1 MKWFLLALLLFL
13 VFPLIGQKSWYVKDI
28 ELKGNR
34 RTQAE
39 SILRELDFVIGDV
52 IKESDWKL
60 IVGRNKNRLLN
71 KGLFYFVH
79 FELKEHLES
88 ENASIA
94 ITFKEYG
101 ILGIGLNARFADRN
115 FNIWLQQKR
124 HYFDRLNFT
133 FRLSLNNFDG
143 RNQRFELNTQFGYTE
158 MLQFRHQLPY
168 LNRNQTIGASI
179 FGHISR
185 NKELNYNTI
194 EDRQVFQ
201 VIPSTYLFHHHS
213 AGFLLNYRPEHLW
226 SHFLEFKFSYL
237 SINPFV
243 IDSLNKSFFKGD
255 NKQSYEEV
263 NYSLVYENRDRIIY
277 PSEGHFLKFFL
288 NKKGVILNKDVNLLN
303 LGAQWQANIT
313 FTKFWSYQLESRSR
327 ISLLRHDPGYF
338 QNRAIGDRL
347 NTIRGYE
354 LFVFEG
360 LDYSFLK
367 QSLRYK
373 LFDIK
378 TRSLNFVPGQR
389 FKNIPIEIYLSS
401 NFDFGYINN
410 PFATPGNNLTN
421 KLLYGGGF
429 GIDFVVMNDKFIR
442 FELSSN
448 QTGLTGLYL
457 HSIWGIPQQGS
468 LN

>member
-1 MKWFLLALLLFL
+1 MKWFLLAFILLF
-13 VFPLIGQKSWYVKDI
+13 VFPLSGQRSWLIKDI

-34 RTQAE
+34 RTKAE
-39 SILRELDFVIGDV
+39 NILRELDFVIGDV
-52 IKESDWKL
+52 IKERDWNL

-71 KGLFYFVH
+71 RGLFYFVNI
-79 FELKEHLES
+79 ELKEHLEP
-88 ENASIA
+88 ENASII
-94 ITFKEYG
+94 ITFKEYSIFG
-101 ILGIGLNARFADRN
+101 LGVNARFADRN

-124 HYFDRLNFT
+124 YLFDRLNFN

-143 RNQRFELNTQFGYTE
+143 RNQRFELTTQLGYTE

-168 LNRNQTIGASI
+168 LNRNQTLGASI
-179 FGHISR
+179 YGHISR

-194 EDRQVFQ
+194 DDRQVFQ

-213 AGFLLNYRPEHLW
+213 AGFLFNYRPEHLW
-226 SHFLEFKFSYL
+226 THFVEFKFSYL
-237 SINPFV
+237 SIDPFV
-243 IDSLNKSFFKGD
+243 RDSLNNDFLSGND
-255 NKQSYEEV
+255 KQLYEEL
-263 NYSLVYENRDRIIY
+263 NYFLVYENRDRIIY

-288 NKKGVILNKDVNLLN
+288 NKRGVILNDNVNLLMF
-303 LGAQWQANIT
+303 GAQWQANIT
-313 FTKFWSYQLESRSR
+313 FTKFWSYQFENRSR
-327 ISLLRHDPGYF
+327 VALLRNYPGYF

-360 LDYSFLK
+360 LDFSYVK

-373 LFDIK
+373 IVDIK
-378 TRSLNFVPGQR
+378 TSSLNFVPGQR
-389 FKNIPIEIYLSS
+389 LKNIPIEIYLSS

-410 PFATPGNNLTN
+410 PFASQGNNFTN
-421 KLLYGGGF
+421 KFLFGGGF

-442 FELSSN
+442 LELSSN
-448 QTGLTGLYL
+448 RTGLTGLYL
-457 HSIWGIPQQGS
+457 HSVFGIPQQGY